1 MAKNA
6 KKLRKTSEKSGV
18 TTHQHRKMGAQKEN
32 KKPKQYKSKE
42 DRVAEYEEL
51 PIIVSFEI

>member
-1 MAKNA
+1 MAKKP
-6 KKLRKTSEKSGV
+6 KKLSKTSEKSGV
-18 TTHQHRKMGAQKEN
+18 TTHQHRKTAVQKEI